1 MIFMVS
7 GSKGGVGKSI
17 VSIAMIDYLQ
27 QLDRR
32 VMVIETDSSNPDV
45 YKAYENE
52 KDILLDVCNLDE
64 QEGWFKL
71 IDIIESNM
79 DYDIVINTA
88 SRNMDAIRKYNAL
101 FVTSLKRLGVVV
113 HVIWVINRQRDSIEL
128 LRQYRKLNNND
139 NVAGEIVIYVIRN
152 LYFGNENR
160 FELYNKSNLMKEI
173 NDSGGDTLNFPD
185 LADRITDKMNSERL
199 SIAQALQILPTSSWA
214 ELSRWREAVKDVMKN
229 IIKQ

>member
-160 FELYNKSNLMKEI
+160 FELYNKSNLIKQI
-173 NDSGGDTLNFPD
+173 NDNGGDTLNFPD